1 MDTSMTNSEKQ
12 LTGSL
17 VETLEGELLGI
28 LRQSASVNLTAFP
41 PRDWQ
46 AAPDNVLATSRWDLS
61 SDKAIASTSP
71 TQLASAKSA
80 LLVRK
85 NFISTPSSQQPSFV
99 SGTATT
105 AVTIQQTPTDPLYAS
120 QWHFSLI
127 GGRTYIEK
135 IWEEFN
141 GSGIHV
147 GVYDSGVER
156 YHPDLYNNYDASRH
170 VVINGVALLG
180 DPTLY
185 TLAPVDQIVAHG
197 TAVAGII
204 AAEKNSIGGVGLAWG
219 TKITGVNIFDTSS
232 PIYVGA
238 ANRTGFLAAVRQMT
252 KFDVV
257 NNSWGSK
264 PTFSDYNSET
274 VTAFEYVVRNGRGG
288 LGTNIVKANGNENL
302 DANGEALNAAR
313 YSISVNAISTNP
325 YSGTFRPAGYSS
337 YGANSLVSAPGGGG
351 STDTGRK
358 ITTTDISGSDGFGT
372 GDYTDQMN
380 GTSAAAPMVSGII
393 AVMLQANPNLGWRDV
408 KNILAMSANYV
419 PNAAKTNED
428 HSWAYNSA
436 NNWNGGGMHFSEDYG
451 YGTVDMFV
459 ATRMAEAYGIMG
471 NVPKTSANELSI
483 ATPVITT
490 NLAIP
495 DNVKTIWQTFDFNVS
510 SNILMESVSLTL
522 NMTHSAIGDLD
533 ILLVSPEGTEMQ
545 VATHST
551 THTSFSNRSWT
562 YGIEG
567 WRGELSQGTWQ
578 LRARDYSL
586 GDVGRINS
594 VQLTAYGQAAVEAND
609 TYHFTDEYISSLG
622 QNSQRR
628 TLSDLD
634 GGIDWIDMAGVVTEI
649 KLNLNNGSAS
659 TIGSTFTTLGQSNLT
674 IAPNSNIENAITGDG
689 NDTIIGNALAN
700 KIHGGRGND
709 TLSGGL
715 GKDTL
720 MGGRGNDVL
729 DGGVD
734 SDRLEGGLGDDIYYV
749 ENAGDLVVESLA
761 GGSDTVYATVSYGL
775 AANVERLTLAG
786 AGAISGT
793 GNGLNNVIVGNAAS
807 NRLNGG
813 LGLDYL
819 SGGAGVDTF
828 MLHKSQGLDT
838 IADFVAG
845 EKLLVSAVEF
855 GGGLVVG
862 AALAVSQFRVGAGV
876 TTANSAAQ
884 RFIFDSTNRFLYF
897 DIDGVGVNAAVQVAK
912 IAGTAALSN
921 SSFILG

>member
-1 MDTSMTNSEKQ
+1 MGASMTNSENQ
-12 LTGSL
+12 LVGSL
-17 VETLEGELLGI
+17 VESLTLDLMKI
-28 LRQSASVNLTAFP
+28 LCQSAPISLIAPSQRNWSVLSDGWDFVSKTAILSPSLPQSPLTKLVP
-41 PRDWQ
+41 LLPES
-46 AAPDNVLATSRWDLS
+46 VVISRN
-61 SDKAIASTSP
+61 T
-71 TQLASAKSA
+71 
-80 LLVRK
+80 
-85 NFISTPSSQQPSFV
+85 QQPS
-99 SGTATT
+99 GIATT
-105 AVTIQQTPTDPLYAS
+105 AVTIQQTPNDPLYVS
-120 QWHFSLI
+120 QWHFNLI

-147 GVYDSGVER
+147 GIYDSGVEM
-156 YHPDLYNNYDASRH
+156 YHPDLDNNYDASRH
-170 VVINGVALLG
+170 VVINGVALRG
-180 DPTLY
+180 DPNLY

-257 NNSWGSK
+257 NNSWNSK

-274 VTAFEYVVRNGRGG
+274 ITAFEYVVRNGRGG

-302 DANGEALNAAR
+302 DANGEVLNATR

-325 YSGTFRPAGYSS
+325 YSSTPRPAAYSS
-337 YGANSLVSAPGGGG
+337 YGTNSLVAAPGGGG
-351 STDTGRK
+351 RTDSGRR
-358 ITTTDISGSDGFGT
+358 ITTTDISGSDGFGY

-380 GTSAAAPMVSGII
+380 GTSAAAPMVSGVI

-419 PNAAKTNED
+419 QNTAKTNED

-436 NNWNGGGMHFSEDYG
+436 NDWNGGGMHFSEDYG

-471 NVPKTSANELSI
+471 NVPRTSANEQSI
-483 ATPVITT
+483 ATPVFTS

-495 DNVKTIWQTFDFNVS
+495 DNVKTSWATFNFTVS
-510 SNILMESVSLTL
+510 SNILIESVSLTL
-522 NMTHSAIGDLD
+522 NITHPFIGDLD
-533 ILLVSPEGTEMQ
+533 ILLVSPQGTEMQ
-545 VATHST
+545 IATHGT
-551 THTSFSNRSWT
+551 TNTSFSNRQWT
-562 YGIEG
+562 YGVEG

-578 LRARDYSL
+578 LRARDY
-586 GDVGRINS
+586 GPGAVGRINS
-594 VQLTAYGQAAVEAND
+594 VQLNAYGQKAIDIND
-609 TYHFTDEYISSLG
+609 TYHFTDEYGSSLLL
-622 QNSQRR
+622 NPQRG
-628 TLSDLD
+628 TLTDLD
-634 GGIDWIDMAGVVTEI
+634 GGIDWIDMAGVAAGIT
-649 KLNLNNGSAS
+649 LNLNNGTTS
-659 TIGSTFTTLGQSNLT
+659 TISSIYNNISPSSLT

-689 NDTIIGNALAN
+689 NDRITGNILAN

-734 SDRLEGGLGDDIYYV
+734 SDRLEGGLGDDTYYV
-749 ENAGDLVVESLA
+749 ENAADLVVESLA

-775 AANVERLTLAG
+775 AANVERLTLTG
-786 AGAISGT
+786 VGAISGT

-819 SGGAGVDTF
+819 SGGAGIDTF

-838 IADFVAG
+838 IADFVVG

-855 GGGLVVG
+855 GGGLVAG
-862 AALAVSQFRVGAGV
+862 AVLAASQFRVGAGV

-912 IAGTAALSN
+912 IAGTAALN
-921 SSFILG
+921 NGSFILG

>member
-1 MDTSMTNSEKQ
+1 MGASMTNSENQ
-12 LTGSL
+12 LVGSL
-17 VETLEGELLGI
+17 VESPTLDLIKI
-28 LRQSASVNLTAFP
+28 LCQSAPISLIVPAQRNGSLLSDGWNFLSKTAILSPVLTKTSLTKLVPLLPESV
-41 PRDWQ
+41 
-46 AAPDNVLATSRWDLS
+46 VLSRN
-61 SDKAIASTSP
+61 I
-71 TQLASAKSA
+71 
-80 LLVRK
+80 
-85 NFISTPSSQQPSFV
+85 QQP

-105 AVTIQQTPTDPLYAS
+105 AVTIQQTPTDPLYAN
-120 QWHFSLI
+120 QWHFRVI
-127 GGRTYIEK
+127 GTRLYVEK

-147 GVYDSGVER
+147 GVYDSGVQMA
-156 YHPDLYNNYDASRH
+156 HPDLNDNYDASRH
-170 VVINGVALLG
+170 VVVNGVSISGNPNAIG
-180 DPTLY
+180 PD
-185 TLAPVDQIVAHG
+185 AHG

-204 AAEKNSIGGVGLAWG
+204 AAEKNSIGGVGVAWG
-219 TKITGVNIFDTSS
+219 AKITGVNIFDTSS
-232 PIYVGA
+232 SIDANA
-238 ANRTGFLAAVRQMT
+238 ANRSGFLAAVRQMI

-257 NNSWGSK
+257 NNSWGDK
-264 PTFSDYNSET
+264 PTFSDYDLET
-274 VTAFEYVVRNGRGG
+274 VAAFEYVVRNGRRG

-313 YSISVNAISTNP
+313 YSILVNAISINP
-325 YSGTFRPAGYSS
+325 FTDTLRPSAYSS
-337 YGANSLVSAPGGGG
+337 YGSNSLVSAAGGGG
-351 STDTGRK
+351 PDDSGAK
-358 ITTTDISGSDGFGT
+358 ITTTDLLGSSGFEF
-372 GDYTDQMN
+372 GDYTNQMN
-380 GTSAAAPMVSGII
+380 GTSAATPMVSGII

-408 KNILAMSANYV
+408 KSILAMSANYV
-419 PNAAKTNED
+419 PNAARTNED
-428 HSWAYNSA
+428 HSWVYNSA

-471 NVPKTSANELSI
+471 NVARTSGNEQSI
-483 ATPVITT
+483 ATPVFTS

-495 DNVKTIWQTFDFNVS
+495 DNVKTSWTTFNFNVS
-510 SNILMESVSLTL
+510 SNILIESISLTL
-522 NMTHSAIGDLD
+522 NITHPFIGDLD
-533 ILLVSPEGTEMQ
+533 ILLVSPQGTEMQ
-545 VATHST
+545 VATHGT
-551 THTSFSNRSWT
+551 TNTSFSNRKWT
-562 YGIEG
+562 YGVEG

-578 LRARDYSL
+578 LRARDYSP
-586 GDVGRINS
+586 GAVGRINS
-594 VQLTAYGQAAVEAND
+594 VQLNAYGQKAIDIND
-609 TYHFTDEYISSLG
+609 TYHFTDEYGSSLLL
-622 QNSQRR
+622 NPQRG
-628 TLSDLD
+628 TLTDLD
-634 GGIDWIDMAGVVTEI
+634 GGIDWIDMAGVAAGIT
-649 KLNLNNGSAS
+649 LNLNNGSTS
-659 TIGSTFTTLGQSNLT
+659 TLGSIYSNISPSSLT

-689 NDTIIGNALAN
+689 NDRVTGNALAN

-709 TLSGGL
+709 ALSGGL
-715 GKDTL
+715 GKDIL

-775 AANVERLTLAG
+775 AANVERLTLTG
-786 AGAISGT
+786 TGAISGT

-828 MLHKSQGLDT
+828 MLHKSQGLDM

-855 GGGLVVG
+855 GGGLVAG

-897 DIDGVGVNAAVQVAK
+897 DIDGTGVNAAVQVAK
-912 IAGTAALSN
+912 IAGTAALN
-921 SSFILG
+921 NGSFILG